1 MAWARKRASG
11 RWQGQYRLDGK
22 VHSVEGTFIR
32 GNDAKDAAWRE
43 WRNRLDGDWI
53 DPEHS
58 RRPFGEWAETYMA
71 SVLHQ
76 DPATK
81 DRDASLLK
89 NHLLPRF
96 GEVPLSAIETGD
108 VRIWVASLQLAPA
121 SVALAYQLLSRILRQ
136 AEEDRLI
143 LRSPCTKGIS
153 LPKGSQT
160 RRADR
165 WLSLHELKMLSE
177 AIEPRFQAPVLVM
190 GIMGLRFG
198 EAAGLTRP
206 YLNMLKGTLEVA
218 HSLQERSGQLKL
230 KDTKTLASA
239 RKLKMPDFLIPVLA
253 EHLRR
258 YSNHP
263 DYVFTGRD
271 GAPLRKTWARRHFA
285 PAAEAAGLS
294 PLRPHH
300 LRHTSVAL
308 LIGRGAHAK
317 DVQEWCGHSS
327 FSVTMDVYGHL
338 FPERQEQLATRLNE
352 AWLEALGANP

>member
-1 MAWARKRASG
+1 MAWTRKLPSG
-11 RWQGQYRLDGK
+11 KWQGSYRDAGTR
-22 VHSVEGTFIR
+22 VHSATFLR
-32 GNDAKDAAWRE
+32 KQDAKDWADENESLIR
-43 WRNRLDGDWI
+43 RGDWI
-53 DPEHS
+53 DPERA
-58 RRPFGEWAETYMA
+58 RRPFEEWAESYMA

-89 NHLLPRF
+89 NHLLPHF
-96 GEVPLSAIETGD
+96 GEVPLSAIETSD

-121 SVALAYQLLSRILRQ
+121 SVALAYQPLSRILRQ

-143 LRSPCTKGIS
+143 LRSPCSRSIS
-153 LPKGSQT
+153 LPKGRKT

-165 WLSLHELKMLSE
+165 WLSLHELKVLSE
-177 AIEPRFQAPVLVM
+177 AIEPRFQATVLVM

-352 AWLEALGANP
+352 AWLEALEGNQ